1 MKDKILIL
9 FLSLIFKILFI
20 TNTLSEEIKFE
31 ANVIEF
37 LDKDKK
43 IIAEKNVKIFSNTGV
58 VINADKMD
66 YNKEIGIINA
76 EGEIIIENNDND
88 IKIYGD
94 KLIYDQNLNKLK
106 VSKNVEI
113 KILDDYTLETELIDY
128 DIVKKEIVIETIANI
143 FDNLG
148 NKITANQ
155 TIFSM
160 KNKLLKIN
168 NTKMFDVLKNEY
180 HFDTAI
186 VNFSSQ
192 EIIGD
197 GIKIDFFNNAFGN
210 EQNDPRLRGNS
221 IYSDKNETIVKKGVF
236 TTCKK
241 QKDKCPP
248 WQFKAA
254 EIKHNKNKKTIYYKN
269 AWLEIYDKPIVYFPK
284 FFHPDPTVNRQ
295 SGFLIPT
302 IKSSSSHGDSISV
315 PYFQVISDNKDITFS
330 PQFFGNNEA
339 LFQNEFRQENKNSS
353 HISDFSLKKKSGASK
368 SHFFSNTISN
378 LNFTNFDSG
387 ELEVNVET
395 TSNNTYLKSHNI
407 KTEITNNSSLLNSF
421 LSLKANK
428 EDLFLEARFESYE
441 DLTKEK
447 SSDKYEYLLPS
458 LELSKSFNNNLNLT
472 STAYNKNY
480 DTNIFEKVLTNNLKY
495 SSNPKISSKGIIN
508 KFSLLLKNVTTE
520 GDNSQKY
527 ESDLRSHN
535 YSSFMYDISY
545 PMKNSGNKYDNF
557 ITGKA
562 SFMYSPNKNRNVQ
575 NLDRRIN
582 IKNIYSQDRLG
593 LSDSVEGGQ
602 SITLGG
608 EYSLINKNN
617 RSLLKANI
625 ASVFRDK
632 SDESLPTKST
642 INNKGS
648 DFIGSLLFEP
658 NDNLKLDYNFSLDND
673 FSSTNYNLLKADFT
687 VNKFVTS
694 FEYLQE
700 NDEVGSESYFSNNMK
715 LGLTNSSSLKY
726 MTRRNRK
733 TDLTE
738 YYNLIYEYKNDCLTA
753 AIQYNKNYYSDKDL
767 KPTEEI
773 FLSISIV
780 PFTTINSPSTK

>member
-1 MKDKILIL
+1 MKDKILKL

-94 KLIYDQNLNKLK
+94 ELIYDQNLNKLK

-113 KILDDYTLETELIDY
+113 KILDDYTLETELINY

-148 NKITANQ
+148 NKISANQ

-160 KNKLLKIN
+160 KNKILKIN
-168 NTKMFDVLKNEY
+168 NTKMLDVLKNEY

-302 IKSSSSHGDSISV
+302 IKSSSSHGDSISI

-353 HISDFSLKKKSGASK
+353 HISDFSLKKKGGASK

-378 LNFTNFDSG
+378 LNFINFDSS

-428 EDLFLEARFESYE
+428 EDLFLEARVETFE

-447 SSDKYEYLLPS
+447 SSDKYEYLFPS

-508 KFSLLLKNVTTE
+508 KFSLLLKNVTTD

-608 EYSLINKNN
+608 EYSLTNKNN
-617 RSLLKANI
+617 RSLLKTSF

>member
-58 VINADKMD
+58 VINADKME

-76 EGEIIIENNDND
+76 EGEILIENNDND

-94 KLIYDQNLNKLK
+94 KLTYDQNLNKLK
-106 VSKNVEI
+106 VSKNAEI
-113 KILDDYTLETELIDY
+113 KILDNYTLETELINY

-160 KNKLLKIN
+160 KNKILKIN
-168 NTKMFDVLKNEY
+168 NAKMFDVLKNEY

-186 VNFSSQ
+186 INFSSK

-221 IYSDKNETIVKKGVF
+221 IYSDNNETIVKKGVF

-241 QKDKCPP
+241 QIDKCPP

-254 EIKHNKNKKTIYYKN
+254 EIKHNKIKKTIYYKN

-353 HISDFSLKKKSGASK
+353 HISDFSLKKKGGASK

-378 LNFTNFDSG
+378 INFINFDSS

-428 EDLFLEARFESYE
+428 DDLFLEARVESFE

-447 SSDKYEYLLPS
+447 SSDKYEYLFPS

-508 KFSLLLKNVTTE
+508 KFSLLLKNVTTD

-535 YSSFMYDISY
+535 YSSFMYDISF

-617 RSLLKANI
+617 RSLLTTNI

-648 DFIGSLLFEP
+648 DLIGSLLFEP
-658 NDNLKLDYNFSLDND
+658 SNNLKLNYNFSLDND
-673 FSSTNYNLLKADFT
+673 LSSTNYNLLKADFT

-700 NDEVGSESYFSNNMK
+700 NDEVGSESFFSNNMT

>member
-58 VINADKMD
+58 VINADKME

-76 EGEIIIENNDND
+76 EGEILIENNDND

-94 KLIYDQNLNKLK
+94 KLTYDQNLNKLK
-106 VSKNVEI
+106 VSKNAEI
-113 KILDDYTLETELIDY
+113 KILDNYTLETELINY

-148 NKITANQ
+148 NKITASQ

-160 KNKLLKIN
+160 KNKILKIN

-186 VNFSSQ
+186 INFSSQ

-221 IYSDKNETIVKKGVF
+221 IYSDNNETIVKKGVF

-241 QKDKCPP
+241 QIDKCPP

-353 HISDFSLKKKSGASK
+353 HISDCSLKKKGGASK

-378 LNFTNFDSG
+378 INFINFDSS

-428 EDLFLEARFESYE
+428 DDLFLEARVESFE

-447 SSDKYEYLLPS
+447 SSDKYEYLFPS

-508 KFSLLLKNVTTE
+508 KFSLLLKNVTTD

-617 RSLLKANI
+617 RSLLTTNI

-648 DFIGSLLFEP
+648 DLIGSLLFEP
-658 NDNLKLDYNFSLDND
+658 SNNLKLNYNFSLDND
-673 FSSTNYNLLKADFT
+673 LSSTNYNLLKADFT

-700 NDEVGSESYFSNNMK
+700 NDEVGSESFFSNNMT

>member
-58 VINADKMD
+58 VINADKMN

-76 EGEIIIENNDND
+76 EGKIIIENNDND

-106 VSKNVEI
+106 VLKNVEI
-113 KILDDYTLETELIDY
+113 KILDDYTLKTELVNY

-210 EQNDPRLRGNS
+210 DQNDPRLRGNS
-221 IYSDKNETIVKKGVF
+221 IYSNKNETIVKKGVF

-353 HISDFSLKKKSGASK
+353 HISDFSLKKKSGGSK

-387 ELEVNVET
+387 ELEVNFET

-421 LSLKANK
+421 LSIKANK
-428 EDLFLEARFESYE
+428 EDLFLEARVESYE
-441 DLTKEK
+441 DLTREK
-447 SSDKYEYLLPS
+447 SSDKYEYLFPS

-480 DTNIFEKVLTNNLKY
+480 DTNIFEKVFTNNLKY

-545 PMKNSGNKYDNF
+545 PTKNSGNKYDNF

-608 EYSLINKNN
+608 EYSLTNKYN

-700 NDEVGSESYFSNNMK
+700 NDEVGSQSYFSNNMK
-715 LGLTNSSSLKY
+715 LGLTSSSSLKY
-726 MTRRNRK
+726 KTRRNRK

>member
-20 TNTLSEEIKFE
+20 TNALSEEIKFE

-113 KILDDYTLETELIDY
+113 KISDDYTLETELINY

-221 IYSDKNETIVKKGVF
+221 IYSDKNETIVEKGVF

-353 HISDFSLKKKSGASK
+353 HISDFSLKKKGGASK

-378 LNFTNFDSG
+378 LNFINFDSSEI
-387 ELEVNVET
+387 ELNVET

-428 EDLFLEARFESYE
+428 EDLFLEARVESFE

-447 SSDKYEYLLPS
+447 SSDKYEYLFPS

-495 SSNPKISSKGIIN
+495 SSNPRISSKGIIN

-617 RSLLKANI
+617 RSLLKTNI

>member
-1 MKDKILIL
+1 MKDKILL
-9 FLSLIFKILFI
+9 PFFWLIFNFLFI
-20 TNTLSEEIKFE
+20 TNTFSEEIKFE
-31 ANVIEF
+31 ANIIEF

-43 IIAEKNVKIFSNTGV
+43 IIAEKNVKIFADTGE

-76 EGEIIIENNDND
+76 EGNILIENNNND

-94 KLIYDQNLNKLK
+94 KLTYDQNLNKLII
-106 VSKNVEI
+106 SKNVII
-113 KILDDYTLETELIDY
+113 KLLDNYTLKTDLINY
-128 DIVKKEIVIETIANI
+128 DIIKKEISIEAIANI

-148 NKITANQ
+148 NRITADK
-155 TIFSM
+155 TLFST

-168 NTKMFDVLKNEY
+168 NTKMYDIFKNEY
-180 HFDTAI
+180 HFDTAV

-197 GIKIDFFNNAFGN
+197 GIKINFFNSAFGN
-210 EQNDPRLRGNS
+210 EQNDPRLRGNF
-221 IYSDKNETIVKKGVF
+221 IYSDNNETVVKKGVF

-241 QKDKCPP
+241 QKGKCPP

-302 IKSSSSHGDSISV
+302 IKSSSSHGDSISI
-315 PYFQVISDNKDITFS
+315 PYFQIISENKDITFS

-339 LFQNEFRQENKNSS
+339 LFQNEFRQENKSSS
-353 HISDFSLKKKSGASK
+353 HISDFSLKKKGSSSK
-368 SHFFSNTISN
+368 SHFFSNTVSDI
-378 LNFTNFDSG
+378 NFTNFDSS
-387 ELEVNVET
+387 ELEVNIET

-421 LSLKANK
+421 LALKANK

-441 DLTKEK
+441 DLTKEQ

-472 STAYNKNY
+472 SSAYNKNY
-480 DTNIFEKVLTNNLKY
+480 DTNVYEKVLTNNLKY
-495 SSNPKISSKGIIN
+495 SSNPKISSAGILN

-520 GDNSQKY
+520 GDNSRKY

-535 YSSFMYDISY
+535 YGSLLYDISY
-545 PMKNSGNKYDNF
+545 PMKNSGKKYDNF

-602 SITLGG
+602 SITIGG
-608 EYSLINKNN
+608 EYNLINKEN
-617 RSLLKANI
+617 RNLLKVNA
-625 ASVFRDK
+625 ASVFRDI

-642 INNKGS
+642 INNKSS
-648 DFIGSLLFEP
+648 DLIGSLLFEP
-658 NDNLKLDYNFSLDND
+658 TNNFKLDYNFSIDND
-673 FSSTNYNLLKADFT
+673 FSSSNYNLLKTNFT
-687 VNKFVTS
+687 VNKFVTT

-700 NDEVGSESYFSNNMK
+700 DDEVGSESYFSNNMK
-715 LGLTNSSSLKY
+715 LDLTDFSSLKY
-726 MTRRNRK
+726 KTRRNRK

-773 FLSISIV
+773 FFSISII

>member
-58 VINADKMD
+58 VINADKME

-76 EGEIIIENNDND
+76 EGEILIENNDND

-94 KLIYDQNLNKLK
+94 KLTYDQNLNKLK
-106 VSKNVEI
+106 VSKNAEI
-113 KILDDYTLETELIDY
+113 KILDNYTLETELINY
-128 DIVKKEIVIETIANI
+128 DIVKEEIVIETIANI

-148 NKITANQ
+148 NKITTNQ

-160 KNKLLKIN
+160 KNKILKVN

-186 VNFSSQ
+186 INFSSK

-221 IYSDKNETIVKKGVF
+221 IYSDNNETIVKKGVF

-295 SGFLIPT
+295 SGFLIPN

-353 HISDFSLKKKSGASK
+353 HISDFSLKKKGGASK

-378 LNFTNFDSG
+378 INFINFDSS

-428 EDLFLEARFESYE
+428 DDLFLEARVESFE

-447 SSDKYEYLLPS
+447 SSDKYEYLFPS

-508 KFSLLLKNVTTE
+508 KFSLLLKNVTTD

-617 RSLLKANI
+617 RSLLTTNI

-648 DFIGSLLFEP
+648 DLIGSLLFEP
-658 NDNLKLDYNFSLDND
+658 SNNLKLNYNFSLDND
-673 FSSTNYNLLKADFT
+673 LSSTNYNLLKADFT

-700 NDEVGSESYFSNNMK
+700 NDEVGSESFFSNNMT

-773 FLSISIV
+773 FFSISII
-780 PFTTINSPSTK
+780 PFTTVNSPSSN

>member
-20 TNTLSEEIKFE
+20 TNTLGEEIKFE

-58 VINADKMD
+58 VINADKMV

-76 EGEIIIENNDND
+76 EGKIIIENNDND

-113 KILDDYTLETELIDY
+113 KILDDYTLKTELINY

-617 RSLLKANI
+617 KNLLKANI

>member
-113 KILDDYTLETELIDY
+113 KILDDYTLETELINY

-353 HISDFSLKKKSGASK
+353 HISDFSLKKKVVRQSPI
-368 SHFFSNTISN
+368 FSQTQFQI
-378 LNFTNFDSG
+378 
-387 ELEVNVET
+387 
-395 TSNNTYLKSHNI
+395 
-407 KTEITNNSSLLNSF
+407 
-421 LSLKANK
+421 
-428 EDLFLEARFESYE
+428 
-441 DLTKEK
+441 LT
-447 SSDKYEYLLPS
+447 LQTL
-458 LELSKSFNNNLNLT
+458 
-472 STAYNKNY
+472 
-480 DTNIFEKVLTNNLKY
+480 IVVNLK
-495 SSNPKISSKGIIN
+495 
-508 KFSLLLKNVTTE
+508 
-520 GDNSQKY
+520 
-527 ESDLRSHN
+527 
-535 YSSFMYDISY
+535 
-545 PMKNSGNKYDNF
+545 
-557 ITGKA
+557 
-562 SFMYSPNKNRNVQ
+562 
-575 NLDRRIN
+575 
-582 IKNIYSQDRLG
+582 
-593 LSDSVEGGQ
+593 
-602 SITLGG
+602 
-608 EYSLINKNN
+608 
-617 RSLLKANI
+617 
-625 ASVFRDK
+625 
-632 SDESLPTKST
+632 
-642 INNKGS
+642 
-648 DFIGSLLFEP
+648 
-658 NDNLKLDYNFSLDND
+658 
-673 FSSTNYNLLKADFT
+673 
-687 VNKFVTS
+687 
-694 FEYLQE
+694 
-700 NDEVGSESYFSNNMK
+700 
-715 LGLTNSSSLKY
+715 
-726 MTRRNRK
+726 
-733 TDLTE
+733 
-738 YYNLIYEYKNDCLTA
+738 
-753 AIQYNKNYYSDKDL
+753 
-767 KPTEEI
+767 
-773 FLSISIV
+773 
-780 PFTTINSPSTK
+780 

>member
-88 IKIYGD
+88 IKIYGN

-113 KILDDYTLETELIDY
+113 KILDDYTLETELINY

-160 KNKLLKIN
+160 KNELLKIN

-186 VNFSSQ
+186 VDFSSQ

-221 IYSDKNETIVKKGVF
+221 IYSDNNETIVKKGVF

-241 QKDKCPP
+241 EKDKCPP

-302 IKSSSSHGDSISV
+302 IKSSSSHGDSISI

-378 LNFTNFDSG
+378 LNFANFDSG
-387 ELEVNVET
+387 ELEVNVEA

-407 KTEITNNSSLLNSF
+407 KTEITNNKSLLNSF

-428 EDLFLEARFESYE
+428 GDLFLEARLESFE

-447 SSDKYEYLLPS
+447 SNDKYEYLLPS
-458 LELSKSFNNNLNLT
+458 LELSKSFNKNLNLT

-495 SSNPKISSKGIIN
+495 SSNPNISSKGIIN
-508 KFSLLLKNVTTE
+508 KFSLLLKNVTTK

-575 NLDRRIN
+575 DLDRRIN
-582 IKNIYSQDRLG
+582 IKNVYSQDRLG

-608 EYSLINKNN
+608 EYSLIDKNN
-617 RSLLKANI
+617 RALIKTNI
-625 ASVFRDK
+625 ASVFRDN

-648 DFIGSLLFEP
+648 DLIGSLLFEP
-658 NDNLKLDYNFSLDND
+658 NNNLKLDYNFSLDND
-673 FSSTNYNLLKADFT
+673 LSSTNYNLLKADFT
-687 VNKFVTS
+687 VNKFVTN

-700 NDEVGSESYFSNNMK
+700 NDEVGSESYFSNNIK
-715 LGLTNSSSLKY
+715 LGLTSSSSLKY

>member
-20 TNTLSEEIKFE
+20 ANTLSEEIKFE

-43 IIAEKNVKIFSNTGV
+43 IIAEKNVKIFSDTGV
-58 VINADKMD
+58 VINADKME

-88 IKIYGD
+88 IKIYGN

-113 KILDDYTLETELIDY
+113 KILDDYTLETELINY

-186 VNFSSQ
+186 VDFSSQ

-210 EQNDPRLRGNS
+210 EQNDPRLRGKS
-221 IYSDKNETIVKKGVF
+221 IYSDNNETIVKKGVF

-241 QKDKCPP
+241 EKDKCPP

-302 IKSSSSHGDSISV
+302 IKSSSSHGDSISI

-330 PQFFGNNEA
+330 PQFFGNNEV
-339 LFQNEFRQENKNSS
+339 LFQNEFRQENRNSS

-378 LNFTNFDSG
+378 LNFANFDSG
-387 ELEVNVET
+387 ELEVNVEA

-407 KTEITNNSSLLNSF
+407 KTEITNNKSLLNSF

-428 EDLFLEARFESYE
+428 GDLFLEARLESFE

-447 SSDKYEYLLPS
+447 SNDKYEYLLPS
-458 LELSKSFNNNLNLT
+458 LELSKSFNKNLNLT

-495 SSNPKISSKGIIN
+495 SSNPNISSKGIIN
-508 KFSLLLKNVTTE
+508 NFSLLLKNVTTK

-575 NLDRRIN
+575 DLDRRIN
-582 IKNIYSQDRLG
+582 IKNVYSQDRLG
-593 LSDSVEGGQ
+593 LYDSVEGGQ

-608 EYSLINKNN
+608 EYSLIDKNN
-617 RSLLKANI
+617 RALLKTNI
-625 ASVFRDK
+625 ASVFRDN

-648 DFIGSLLFEP
+648 DLIGSLLFEP
-658 NDNLKLDYNFSLDND
+658 NNNLKLDYNFSLDND
-673 FSSTNYNLLKADFT
+673 LSSTNYNLLKADFT

-700 NDEVGSESYFSNNMK
+700 NDEVGSESYFSNNLK
-715 LGLTNSSSLKY
+715 LDLTNSSSLKY

>member
-113 KILDDYTLETELIDY
+113 KILDDYTLDTELINY

-221 IYSDKNETIVKKGVF
+221 IYSNKNETIVKKGVF

-330 PQFFGNNEA
+330 PQFFGNNEV
-339 LFQNEFRQENKNSS
+339 LFQNEFRQENRNSS

-407 KTEITNNSSLLNSF
+407 KTEIANNSSLLNSF

-495 SSNPKISSKGIIN
+495 SSNPNISSKGIIN
-508 KFSLLLKNVTTE
+508 KFSLLLKNVTTK

-608 EYSLINKNN
+608 EYSLTNKNN
-617 RSLLKANI
+617 RSLLKTSV

-700 NDEVGSESYFSNNMK
+700 NDEVGSESYFSNNLK
-715 LGLTNSSSLKY
+715 LDLTNSSSLKY

>member
-58 VINADKMD
+58 VINADKME

-94 KLIYDQNLNKLK
+94 ELIYDQNLNKLK

-113 KILDDYTLETELIDY
+113 KISDDYTLETELINY

-148 NKITANQ
+148 NKISANQ

-221 IYSDKNETIVKKGVF
+221 IYSNKNETIVKKGVF

-295 SGFLIPT
+295 SGFLIPN

-339 LFQNEFRQENKNSS
+339 LFQNEFRQKNKNSS
-353 HISDFSLKKKSGASK
+353 HISDFSLKKKGGASK

-428 EDLFLEARFESYE
+428 EDLFLEARVETFE

-447 SSDKYEYLLPS
+447 SSDKYEYLFPS

-508 KFSLLLKNVTTE
+508 KFSLLLKNVTTD

-608 EYSLINKNN
+608 EYSLTNKNN
-617 RSLLKANI
+617 RSLLKTSF

>member
-58 VINADKMD
+58 VINADKMN

-76 EGEIIIENNDND
+76 EGKIIIENNDND

-106 VSKNVEI
+106 VLKNVEI
-113 KILDDYTLETELIDY
+113 KILDDYTLKTELVNY

-148 NKITANQ
+148 NKITAKQ

-353 HISDFSLKKKSGASK
+353 HISDFSLKKKSGGSK

-421 LSLKANK
+421 LSIKANK
-428 EDLFLEARFESYE
+428 EDLFLEARVESYE
-441 DLTKEK
+441 DLTREK
-447 SSDKYEYLLPS
+447 SSDKYEYLFPS

-480 DTNIFEKVLTNNLKY
+480 DTNIFEKVFTNNLKY

-617 RSLLKANI
+617 KNLLKANI

-700 NDEVGSESYFSNNMK
+700 NDEVGSQSYFSNNMK
-715 LGLTNSSSLKY
+715 LGLTSSSSLKY
-726 MTRRNRK
+726 KTRRNRK

>member
-76 EGEIIIENNDND
+76 EGKIIIENNDND

-113 KILDDYTLETELIDY
+113 KILDDYTLETELINY

-221 IYSDKNETIVKKGVF
+221 IYNNKNETIVKKGVF

-617 RSLLKANI
+617 KNLLKANI

-700 NDEVGSESYFSNNMK
+700 NDEVGSESYFSNNVK

>member
-58 VINADKMD
+58 VINADKME

-76 EGEIIIENNDND
+76 EGDIIIENNDND

-94 KLIYDQNLNKLK
+94 KLIFNQNLNNLK

-113 KILDDYTLETELIDY
+113 KILDNYTLKTELINY

-160 KNKLLKIN
+160 KNKILKIN
-168 NTKMFDVLKNEY
+168 NTKMLDVLKNEY

-197 GIKIDFFNNAFGN
+197 GIKIHFFNNAFGN

-353 HISDFSLKKKSGASK
+353 HISDFSLKKKGGTSK

-378 LNFTNFDSG
+378 LNFINFDSS

-428 EDLFLEARFESYE
+428 EDLFLEARVESFE

-447 SSDKYEYLLPS
+447 SSDKYEYLFPS

-508 KFSLLLKNVTTE
+508 KFSLLLKNVTTD

-582 IKNIYSQDRLG
+582 IQNIYSQDRLG

-608 EYSLINKNN
+608 EYSLTNKNN
-617 RSLLKANI
+617 RSLLKTSV

>member
-58 VINADKMD
+58 VINADKME

-76 EGEIIIENNDND
+76 EGDIIIENNDND

-94 KLIYDQNLNKLK
+94 KLIFNQNLNNLK

-113 KILDDYTLETELIDY
+113 KILDNYTLKTELINY

-160 KNKLLKIN
+160 KNKILKIN
-168 NTKMFDVLKNEY
+168 NTKMLDVLKNEY

-221 IYSDKNETIVKKGVF
+221 IYSNKNETIVKKGVF

-520 GDNSQKY
+520 GDNSLKY

-608 EYSLINKNN
+608 EYSLTNKNN
-617 RSLLKANI
+617 RSLLKTSV

>member
-1 MKDKILIL
+1 MINDINN
-9 FLSLIFKILFI
+9 LSISPDD
-20 TNTLSEEIKFE
+20 TIKFC
-31 ANVIEF
+31 
-37 LDKDKK
+37 
-43 IIAEKNVKIFSNTGV
+43 
-58 VINADKMD
+58 
-66 YNKEIGIINA
+66 
-76 EGEIIIENNDND
+76 
-88 IKIYGD
+88 
-94 KLIYDQNLNKLK
+94 
-106 VSKNVEI
+106 
-113 KILDDYTLETELIDY
+113 LE
-128 DIVKKEIVIETIANI
+128 
-143 FDNLG
+143 
-148 NKITANQ
+148 
-155 TIFSM
+155 
-160 KNKLLKIN
+160 KIN

-210 EQNDPRLRGNS
+210 DQNDPRLRGNS
-221 IYSDKNETIVKKGVF
+221 IYSDNNETIVKKGVF

-353 HISDFSLKKKSGASK
+353 HISDFSLKKKSGGSK

-387 ELEVNVET
+387 ELEVNFET

-421 LSLKANK
+421 LSIKANK
-428 EDLFLEARFESYE
+428 EDLFLEARVESYE

-447 SSDKYEYLLPS
+447 SSDKYEYLFPS

-480 DTNIFEKVLTNNLKY
+480 DTNIFEKVFTNNLKY

-545 PMKNSGNKYDNF
+545 PTKNSGNKYDNF

-608 EYSLINKNN
+608 EYSLTNKYN

-700 NDEVGSESYFSNNMK
+700 NDEVGSQSYFSNNMK
-715 LGLTNSSSLKY
+715 LGLTSSSSLKY
-726 MTRRNRK
+726 KTRRNRK

>member
-58 VINADKMD
+58 VINADKMV

-106 VSKNVEI
+106 VLKNVEI
-113 KILDDYTLETELIDY
+113 KILDDYTLETELINY

-168 NTKMFDVLKNEY
+168 NTKMFDILKNEY

-186 VNFSSQ
+186 VDFSSQ

-353 HISDFSLKKKSGASK
+353 HISDFSLKKKGGASK

-378 LNFTNFDSG
+378 LNFKNFDSS

-617 RSLLKANI
+617 KNLLKANI

-700 NDEVGSESYFSNNMK
+700 NDEVGSESYFSNNVK

>member
-1 MKDKILIL
+1 
-9 FLSLIFKILFI
+9 
-20 TNTLSEEIKFE
+20 
-31 ANVIEF
+31 
-37 LDKDKK
+37 
-43 IIAEKNVKIFSNTGV
+43 
-58 VINADKMD
+58 
-66 YNKEIGIINA
+66 
-76 EGEIIIENNDND
+76 
-88 IKIYGD
+88 
-94 KLIYDQNLNKLK
+94 
-106 VSKNVEI
+106 
-113 KILDDYTLETELIDY
+113 
-128 DIVKKEIVIETIANI
+128 
-143 FDNLG
+143 
-148 NKITANQ
+148 
-155 TIFSM
+155 
-160 KNKLLKIN
+160 
-168 NTKMFDVLKNEY
+168 MFDVLKNEY

-197 GIKIDFFNNAFGN
+197 GIKIDFFSNAFGN

-221 IYSDKNETIVKKGVF
+221 IYSDNNETIVKKGVF

-353 HISDFSLKKKSGASK
+353 HISDFSLKKKAGASK

-378 LNFTNFDSG
+378 LNFINFDSS

-428 EDLFLEARFESYE
+428 EDLFFEARVESFE

-447 SSDKYEYLLPS
+447 SSDKYEYLFPS

-508 KFSLLLKNVTTE
+508 KFSLLFKNVTTD

-535 YSSFMYDISY
+535 YSSLMYDISY
-545 PMKNSGNKYDNF
+545 PMKKSGNKYDNF

-608 EYSLINKNN
+608 EYSLTNKNN
-617 RSLLKANI
+617 RSLLKTSV

-648 DFIGSLLFEP
+648 DLIGSLLFEP
-658 NDNLKLDYNFSLDND
+658 SNNLKLDYNFSLDND
-673 FSSTNYNLLKADFT
+673 LSSTNYNLLKADFT

>member
-1 MKDKILIL
+1 MKDKILL
-9 FLSLIFKILFI
+9 PFFWLIFNFLFI
-20 TNTLSEEIKFE
+20 TNTFSEEIKFE
-31 ANVIEF
+31 ANIIEF

-43 IIAEKNVKIFSNTGV
+43 IIAEKNVKIFAYTGE

-76 EGEIIIENNDND
+76 EGNILIENNNND
-88 IKIYGD
+88 IKIYSD
-94 KLIYDQNLNKLK
+94 KLTYDQNLNKLII
-106 VSKNVEI
+106 SKNV
-113 KILDDYTLETELIDY
+113 ILKLLDNYTLKTDLINY
-128 DIVKKEIVIETIANI
+128 DIIKKEISIEAIANI

-148 NKITANQ
+148 NKITADK
-155 TIFSM
+155 TLFST

-168 NTKMFDVLKNEY
+168 NTKMYDIFKNEY
-180 HFDTAI
+180 HFDTAV

-197 GIKIDFFNNAFGN
+197 GIKINFFNSAFGN
-210 EQNDPRLRGNS
+210 EQNDPRLRGNF
-221 IYSDKNETIVKKGVF
+221 IYSDNNETVVKKGVF

-241 QKDKCPP
+241 QKEKCPP

-302 IKSSSSHGDSISV
+302 IKSSSSHGDSISI
-315 PYFQVISDNKDITFS
+315 PYFQIISENKDITFS

-339 LFQNEFRQENKNSS
+339 LFQNEFRQENKSSS
-353 HISDFSLKKKSGASK
+353 HISDFSLKKKGSSSK
-368 SHFFSNTISN
+368 SHFFSNTVSDI
-378 LNFTNFDSG
+378 NFTNFDSS
-387 ELEVNVET
+387 ELEVNIET

-421 LSLKANK
+421 LALKANN

-472 STAYNKNY
+472 SSAYNKNY
-480 DTNIFEKVLTNNLKY
+480 DTNVYEKVLTNNLKY
-495 SSNPKISSKGIIN
+495 SSDPKISSAGIIN

-520 GDNSQKY
+520 GDNSKKY

-535 YSSFMYDISY
+535 YSSLLYDISY
-545 PMKNSGNKYDNF
+545 PMKNSGKKYDNF

-575 NLDRRIN
+575 SLDRRIN

-602 SITLGG
+602 SITIGG
-608 EYSLINKNN
+608 EYNLINKEN
-617 RSLLKANI
+617 RNLLKVNA
-625 ASVFRDK
+625 ASVFRDI

-642 INNKGS
+642 INNKSS
-648 DFIGSLLFEP
+648 DLIGSLLFEP
-658 NDNLKLDYNFSLDND
+658 TNNFKLDYNFSIDND
-673 FSSTNYNLLKADFT
+673 FSSSNYNLLKTNFT
-687 VNKFVTS
+687 VNKFVTT

-700 NDEVGSESYFSNNMK
+700 DDEVGSESYFSNNMK
-715 LGLTNSSSLKY
+715 LDLTDFSSLKY
-726 MTRRNRK
+726 KTRRNRK

-773 FLSISIV
+773 FFSISII

>member
-113 KILDDYTLETELIDY
+113 KISDDYTLETELINY

-407 KTEITNNSSLLNSF
+407 KTEIANNSSLLNSF

-608 EYSLINKNN
+608 EYSLTNKNN
-617 RSLLKANI
+617 RSLLKTSI

>member
-43 IIAEKNVKIFSNTGV
+43 IIAKKNVKIFSNTGV
-58 VINADKMD
+58 VINADKMN

-76 EGEIIIENNDND
+76 EGKIIIENNDND

-113 KILDDYTLETELIDY
+113 KISDDYTLETELINY

-148 NKITANQ
+148 NKITTNQ

-160 KNKLLKIN
+160 KNKILKVN

-186 VNFSSQ
+186 INFSSQ

-221 IYSDKNETIVKKGVF
+221 IYSDKNETIVEKGVF

-353 HISDFSLKKKSGASK
+353 HISDFSLKKKGGASK

-378 LNFTNFDSG
+378 LNFINFDSSEI
-387 ELEVNVET
+387 ELNVET

-428 EDLFLEARFESYE
+428 EDLFLEARVESFE

-447 SSDKYEYLLPS
+447 SSDKYEYLFPS

-508 KFSLLLKNVTTE
+508 KFSLLFKNVTTD

-617 RSLLKANI
+617 RSLLKTNI

-700 NDEVGSESYFSNNMK
+700 NDEVGSESFFSNNMT

>member
-20 TNTLSEEIKFE
+20 TNTLGEEIKFE

-58 VINADKMD
+58 VINADKMV

-76 EGEIIIENNDND
+76 EGKIIIENNDND

-113 KILDDYTLETELIDY
+113 KILDDYTLKTELINY

>member
-1 MKDKILIL
+1 M
-9 FLSLIFKILFI
+9 S
-20 TNTLSEEIKFE
+20 TL
-31 ANVIEF
+31 
-37 LDKDKK
+37 
-43 IIAEKNVKIFSNTGV
+43 
-58 VINADKMD
+58 
-66 YNKEIGIINA
+66 
-76 EGEIIIENNDND
+76 
-88 IKIYGD
+88 
-94 KLIYDQNLNKLK
+94 
-106 VSKNVEI
+106 
-113 KILDDYTLETELIDY
+113 
-128 DIVKKEIVIETIANI
+128 
-143 FDNLG
+143 
-148 NKITANQ
+148 
-155 TIFSM
+155 
-160 KNKLLKIN
+160 
-168 NTKMFDVLKNEY
+168 
-180 HFDTAI
+180 
-186 VNFSSQ
+186 
-192 EIIGD
+192 
-197 GIKIDFFNNAFGN
+197 
-210 EQNDPRLRGNS
+210 
-221 IYSDKNETIVKKGVF
+221 
-236 TTCKK
+236 
-241 QKDKCPP
+241 
-248 WQFKAA
+248 

-353 HISDFSLKKKSGASK
+353 HISDFSLKKKSGGSK

-387 ELEVNVET
+387 ELEVNFET

-421 LSLKANK
+421 LSIKANK
-428 EDLFLEARFESYE
+428 EDLFLEARVESYE
-441 DLTKEK
+441 DLTREK
-447 SSDKYEYLLPS
+447 SSDKYEYLFPS

-480 DTNIFEKVLTNNLKY
+480 DTNIFEKVFTNNLKY

-545 PMKNSGNKYDNF
+545 PTKNSGNKYDNF

-608 EYSLINKNN
+608 EYSLTNKYN

-700 NDEVGSESYFSNNMK
+700 NDEVGSQSYFSNNMK
-715 LGLTNSSSLKY
+715 LGLTSSSSLKY
-726 MTRRNRK
+726 KTRRNRK

>member
-113 KILDDYTLETELIDY
+113 KILDDYTLETELINY

-508 KFSLLLKNVTTE
+508 KFSLLFKNVTTD

>member
-43 IIAEKNVKIFSNTGV
+43 IIAEKNVKIFSDTGV

-88 IKIYGD
+88 IKIYGN

-113 KILDDYTLETELIDY
+113 KILDDYTLETELINY

-160 KNKLLKIN
+160 KNELLKIN

-221 IYSDKNETIVKKGVF
+221 IYSNKNETIVKKGVF

-315 PYFQVISDNKDITFS
+315 PYFQVISDNKDITFL

-378 LNFTNFDSG
+378 LNFANFDSG
-387 ELEVNVET
+387 ELEVNVEA

-407 KTEITNNSSLLNSF
+407 KTEITNNKSLLNSF

-428 EDLFLEARFESYE
+428 GDLFLEARLESFE

-447 SSDKYEYLLPS
+447 SNDKYEYLLPS
-458 LELSKSFNNNLNLT
+458 LELSKSFNKNLNLT

-575 NLDRRIN
+575 DLDRRIN
-582 IKNIYSQDRLG
+582 IKNVYSQDRLG

-608 EYSLINKNN
+608 EYSLIDKNN
-617 RSLLKANI
+617 RALIKTNI
-625 ASVFRDK
+625 ASVFRDN

-648 DFIGSLLFEP
+648 DLIGSLLFEP
-658 NDNLKLDYNFSLDND
+658 NNNLKLDYNFSLDND
-673 FSSTNYNLLKADFT
+673 LSSTNYNLLKADFT

-700 NDEVGSESYFSNNMK
+700 NDEVGSESYFSNNIK
-715 LGLTNSSSLKY
+715 LGLTSSSSLKY

>member
-76 EGEIIIENNDND
+76 EGKIIIENNDND

-113 KILDDYTLETELIDY
+113 KILDDYTLETELINY

-148 NKITANQ
+148 NKITAKQ

-221 IYSDKNETIVKKGVF
+221 IYSDNNETIVKKGVF

-407 KTEITNNSSLLNSF
+407 KTEIANNSSLLNSF

-617 RSLLKANI
+617 KNLLKANI

-700 NDEVGSESYFSNNMK
+700 NDEVGSESYFSNNVK

>member
-43 IIAEKNVKIFSNTGV
+43 IIAEKNVKIFSDTGV

-88 IKIYGD
+88 IKIYGN

-113 KILDDYTLETELIDY
+113 KILDDYTLETELINY

-160 KNKLLKIN
+160 KNELLKIN

-186 VNFSSQ
+186 VDFSSQ

-221 IYSDKNETIVKKGVF
+221 IYSDNNETIVKKGVF

-241 QKDKCPP
+241 EKDKCPP

-339 LFQNEFRQENKNSS
+339 LFQNEFRQENRNSS

-378 LNFTNFDSG
+378 LNFANFDSG
-387 ELEVNVET
+387 ELEVNVEA

-407 KTEITNNSSLLNSF
+407 KTEITNNKSLLNSF

-428 EDLFLEARFESYE
+428 GDLFLEARLESFE

-447 SSDKYEYLLPS
+447 SNDKYEYLLPS
-458 LELSKSFNNNLNLT
+458 LELSKSFNKNLNLT

-495 SSNPKISSKGIIN
+495 SSNPNISSKGIIN

-575 NLDRRIN
+575 DLDRRIN
-582 IKNIYSQDRLG
+582 IKNVYSQDRLG

-608 EYSLINKNN
+608 EYSLIDKNN
-617 RSLLKANI
+617 RALIKTNI
-625 ASVFRDK
+625 ASVFRDN

-648 DFIGSLLFEP
+648 DLIGSLLFEP
-658 NDNLKLDYNFSLDND
+658 NNNLKLDYNFSLDND
-673 FSSTNYNLLKADFT
+673 LSSTNYNLLKADFT
-687 VNKFVTS
+687 VNKFVTN

-715 LGLTNSSSLKY
+715 LGLTSSSSLKY

>member
-43 IIAEKNVKIFSNTGV
+43 IIAKNNVKIFSNTGV

-76 EGEIIIENNDND
+76 EGNIIIENNDND

-94 KLIYDQNLNKLK
+94 KLIYNQNLNNLK

-113 KILDDYTLETELIDY
+113 KILDNYTLETELINY
-128 DIVKKEIVIETIANI
+128 DVVKKEIVIETIANI

-197 GIKIDFFNNAFGN
+197 GVKIDFFNNAFGN
-210 EQNDPRLRGNS
+210 AQNDPRLRGNS

-353 HISDFSLKKKSGASK
+353 HISDFSLKKKGGASK

-378 LNFTNFDSG
+378 LNFINFDSSEI
-387 ELEVNVET
+387 ELNVET

-428 EDLFLEARFESYE
+428 EDLFLEARVESFE

-495 SSNPKISSKGIIN
+495 SSNPRISSKGIIN
-508 KFSLLLKNVTTE
+508 KFSLLFKNVTTD

-608 EYSLINKNN
+608 EYSLTNKNN
-617 RSLLKANI
+617 RSLLKTSV

-648 DFIGSLLFEP
+648 DLIGSLLFEP
-658 NDNLKLDYNFSLDND
+658 SNNLKLDYNFSLDND
-673 FSSTNYNLLKADFT
+673 LSSTNYNLLKADFT

-700 NDEVGSESYFSNNMK
+700 NDEVGSESYFSNNLK
-715 LGLTNSSSLKY
+715 LDLTNSSSLKY

>member
-20 TNTLSEEIKFE
+20 TNTLGEEIKFE

-58 VINADKMD
+58 VINADKMV

-113 KILDDYTLETELIDY
+113 KILDDYTLETELINY

-148 NKITANQ
+148 NKITAKQ

-221 IYSDKNETIVKKGVF
+221 IYSDNNETIVKKGVF

-617 RSLLKANI
+617 KNLLKANI

>member
-76 EGEIIIENNDND
+76 EGKIIIENNDND

-94 KLIYDQNLNKLK
+94 KLIYDQKLNNLK

-113 KILDDYTLETELIDY
+113 KILDNYTLETELINY
-128 DIVKKEIVIETIANI
+128 DIVKREIVIETIANI

-197 GIKIDFFNNAFGN
+197 GIKIDFFSNAFGN

-221 IYSDKNETIVKKGVF
+221 IYSDNNETIVKKGVF

-353 HISDFSLKKKSGASK
+353 HISDFSLKKKAGASK

-378 LNFTNFDSG
+378 LNFINFDSS

-428 EDLFLEARFESYE
+428 EDLFFEARVESFE

-447 SSDKYEYLLPS
+447 SSDKYEYLFPS

-508 KFSLLLKNVTTE
+508 KFSLLFKNVTTD

-535 YSSFMYDISY
+535 YSSLMYDISY
-545 PMKNSGNKYDNF
+545 PMKKSGNKYDNF

-608 EYSLINKNN
+608 EYSLTNKNN
-617 RSLLKANI
+617 RSLLKTSV

-648 DFIGSLLFEP
+648 DLIGSLLFEP
-658 NDNLKLDYNFSLDND
+658 SNNLKLDYNFSLDND
-673 FSSTNYNLLKADFT
+673 LSSTNYNLLKADFT

>member
-58 VINADKMD
+58 VINADKMN

-76 EGEIIIENNDND
+76 EGKIIIENNDND

-106 VSKNVEI
+106 VLKNVEI
-113 KILDDYTLETELIDY
+113 KILDDYTLKTELVNY

-148 NKITANQ
+148 NKITTNQ

-210 EQNDPRLRGNS
+210 DQNDPRLRGNS
-221 IYSDKNETIVKKGVF
+221 IYSDNNETIVKKGVF

-353 HISDFSLKKKSGASK
+353 HISDFSLKKKSGGSK

-387 ELEVNVET
+387 ELEVNFET

-421 LSLKANK
+421 LSIKANK
-428 EDLFLEARFESYE
+428 EDLFLEARVESYE
-441 DLTKEK
+441 DLTREK
-447 SSDKYEYLLPS
+447 SSDKYEYLFPS

-480 DTNIFEKVLTNNLKY
+480 DTNIFEKVFTNNLKY

-545 PMKNSGNKYDNF
+545 PTKNSGNKYDNF

-608 EYSLINKNN
+608 EYSLTNKYN

-700 NDEVGSESYFSNNMK
+700 NDEVGSQSYFSNNMK
-715 LGLTNSSSLKY
+715 LGLTSSSSLKY
-726 MTRRNRK
+726 KTRRNRK

>member
-20 TNTLSEEIKFE
+20 TNALSEEIKFE

-58 VINADKMD
+58 VINADKME

-76 EGEIIIENNDND
+76 EGEILIENNDND

-94 KLIYDQNLNKLK
+94 KLTYDQNLNKLK
-106 VSKNVEI
+106 VSKNAEI
-113 KILDDYTLETELIDY
+113 KILDNYTLETELINY

-160 KNKLLKIN
+160 KNKILKIN

-186 VNFSSQ
+186 INFYSQ

-221 IYSDKNETIVKKGVF
+221 IYSDNNETIVKKGVF

-353 HISDFSLKKKSGASK
+353 HISDFSLKKKGGASK

-378 LNFTNFDSG
+378 INFINFDSS

-428 EDLFLEARFESYE
+428 DDLFLEARVESFE

-447 SSDKYEYLLPS
+447 SSDKYEYLFPS

-508 KFSLLLKNVTTE
+508 KFSLLLKNVTTD

-617 RSLLKANI
+617 RSLLTTNI

-648 DFIGSLLFEP
+648 DLIGSLLFEP
-658 NDNLKLDYNFSLDND
+658 SNNLKLNYNFSLDND
-673 FSSTNYNLLKADFT
+673 LSSTNYNLLKADFT

-700 NDEVGSESYFSNNMK
+700 NDEVGSESFFSNNMT

>member
-43 IIAEKNVKIFSNTGV
+43 IIAKKNVKIFSNTGV

-76 EGEIIIENNDND
+76 EGNIIIENNDND

-94 KLIYDQNLNKLK
+94 KLIYNQNLNNLK

-113 KILDDYTLETELIDY
+113 KILDNYTLETELINY
-128 DIVKKEIVIETIANI
+128 DVVKKEIVIETIANI

-221 IYSDKNETIVKKGVF
+221 IYSDNNETIVKKGVF

-353 HISDFSLKKKSGASK
+353 HISDFSLKKKGGASK
-368 SHFFSNTISN
+368 SHFFSNTISS
-378 LNFTNFDSG
+378 LNFINFDSS
-387 ELEVNVET
+387 ELEINVET

-428 EDLFLEARFESYE
+428 DDLFLEARVESFE

-447 SSDKYEYLLPS
+447 SSDKYEYLFPS

-480 DTNIFEKVLTNNLKY
+480 NTNIFEKVLTNNLKY

-508 KFSLLLKNVTTE
+508 KFSLLLKNVTTD

-545 PMKNSGNKYDNF
+545 PTKNSGNKYDNF

-617 RSLLKANI
+617 RSLLKTNI

-648 DFIGSLLFEP
+648 DLIGSLLFEP
-658 NDNLKLDYNFSLDND
+658 SNNLKLNYNFSLDND
-673 FSSTNYNLLKADFT
+673 LSSTNYNLLKADFT

-700 NDEVGSESYFSNNMK
+700 NDEVGSESFFSNNMT

>member
-58 VINADKMD
+58 VINADKMV

-113 KILDDYTLETELIDY
+113 KILDDYTLETELINY

-378 LNFTNFDSG
+378 LNFANFDSG
-387 ELEVNVET
+387 EIEVNVEA

-407 KTEITNNSSLLNSF
+407 KTEITNNKSLLNSF

-428 EDLFLEARFESYE
+428 GDLFLKARLESFE

-447 SSDKYEYLLPS
+447 SNDKYEYLLPS
-458 LELSKSFNNNLNLT
+458 LELSKSFNKNLNLT

-608 EYSLINKNN
+608 EYSLTNKNN
-617 RSLLKANI
+617 RSLLKTSV

>member
-43 IIAEKNVKIFSNTGV
+43 IIAEKNVKIFSDTGV

-106 VSKNVEI
+106 VLKNVEI
-113 KILDDYTLETELIDY
+113 KILDDYTLKTELVNY
-128 DIVKKEIVIETIANI
+128 DIVKKEIVIETTANI

-221 IYSDKNETIVKKGVF
+221 IYSDNNETIVKKGVF

-617 RSLLKANI
+617 RNLLKANI

-700 NDEVGSESYFSNNMK
+700 NDEVGSQSYFSNNMK

-726 MTRRNRK
+726 KTRRNRK

>member
-76 EGEIIIENNDND
+76 EGKIIIENNDND

-113 KILDDYTLETELIDY
+113 KILDDYTLETELINY

-221 IYSDKNETIVKKGVF
+221 IYSDNNETIVKKGVF

-617 RSLLKANI
+617 KNLLKANI

-700 NDEVGSESYFSNNMK
+700 NDEVGSQSYFSNNMK
-715 LGLTNSSSLKY
+715 LGLTSSSSLKY

>member
-58 VINADKMD
+58 VINADKMN

-76 EGEIIIENNDND
+76 EGKIIIENNDND

-113 KILDDYTLETELIDY
+113 KILDDYTLETELINY

-302 IKSSSSHGDSISV
+302 IKSSSSHGDSISI

-407 KTEITNNSSLLNSF
+407 ETEITNNSSLLNSF

-447 SSDKYEYLLPS
+447 SSDKFEYLLPS

-617 RSLLKANI
+617 KNLLKANI

-700 NDEVGSESYFSNNMK
+700 NDEVGSESYFSNNVK